1 MVGRKRQKG
10 GFLPIFGT
18 LAKPLLVS
26 AVGTVGGAVLKRIGK
41 KCFGEENVVEKE
53 ERKDIDMP
61 RNNILLQRLP
71 NPRRIQPP
79 NGRFFFAKYQRVN
92 RHALALTQVRIARTY
107 VLKIGPKRQRIKRLG
122 PRNKGK
128 RRQQAGTGL
137 NLATAVDLGK
147 RLQV

>member
-1 MVGRKRQKG
+1 
-10 GFLPIFGT
+10 
-18 LAKPLLVS
+18 
-26 AVGTVGGAVLKRIGK
+26 
-41 KCFGEENVVEKE
+41 
-53 ERKDIDMP
+53 MP
-61 RNNILLQRLP
+61 TNNILLQRLP

-79 NGRFFFAKYQRVN
+79 NGRFFFVKYQRVN